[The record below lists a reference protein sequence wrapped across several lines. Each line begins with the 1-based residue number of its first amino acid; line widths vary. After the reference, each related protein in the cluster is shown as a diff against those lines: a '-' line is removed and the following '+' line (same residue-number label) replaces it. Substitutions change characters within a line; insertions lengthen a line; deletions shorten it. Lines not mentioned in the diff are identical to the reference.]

1 LAFSVHKFTFLSKV
15 FTISRS
21 FRKKNNPLRNGIA
34 VAQGS
39 NWKLRGAFMSQPELE
54 FEFEP
59 PEFLRDQARSPQ
71 AAKKFNILKY
81 LTATG
86 LLVGVTIGIA
96 ARSAPSL
103 VSLFYGDVKNDVI
116 MEKKNP
122 LATEDTNTAIADAKV
137 LLAKLEE
144 KTTSLTERI
153 VSLETNLYRSK
164 AAALGFRNPS
174 IRPISLAAQS
184 LQQLVFNYPVKGDNQ
199 LELKILQIT
208 NDAIVFEVTGTAPNS
223 QVKAVKIA
231 QPLKVGISVELTQG
245 IRMEGMP
252 HIFMTVLEMPTKD
265 TAIIAI
271 GAKELAQS

>member
-1 LAFSVHKFTFLSKV
+1 
-15 FTISRS
+15 
-21 FRKKNNPLRNGIA
+21 
-34 VAQGS
+34 
-39 NWKLRGAFMSQPELE
+39 MSQPELE
-54 FEFEP
+54 FEFDP
-59 PEFLRDQARSPQ
+59 PEFLRDRTRSPQ
-71 AAKKFNILKY
+71 LPKKFNLLKY
-81 LTATG
+81 VPATV
-86 LLVGVTIGIA
+86 LLVLVA
-96 ARSAPSL
+96 ATVGM
-103 VSLFYGDVKNDVI
+103 VSLFYGDAVNDMV
-116 MEKKNP
+116 MVALAKQKNP
-122 LATEDTNTAIADAKV
+122 VVREDTHAAIADAKV

-144 KTTSLTERI
+144 RTRSLTERV
-153 VSLETNLYRSK
+153 VSLETNLYRSR

-208 NDAIVFEVTGTAPNS
+208 NDAIVFEVTGTASNS

>member
-71 AAKKFNILKY
+71 AAKKVNILKY

-174 IRPISLAAQS
+174 IRPISLAAQPP
-184 LQQLVFNYPVKGDNQ
+184 QQFVFNYPISGENH
-199 LELKILQIT
+199 LELRILQIT
-208 NDAIVFEVTGTAPNS
+208 NDAIVVEVTGTAPNS

-252 HIFMTVLEMPTKD
+252 HIFMSVLEMPSKD
-265 TAIIAI
+265 TAIIAV

>member
-54 FEFEP
+54 FEFDP
-59 PEFLRDQARSPQ
+59 PEFLRDRTGSPPLP
-71 AAKKFNILKY
+71 KKFNLLKY
-81 LTATG
+81 VPATVF
-86 LLVGVTIGIA
+86 LVLVA
-96 ARSAPSL
+96 ATVGM
-103 VSLFYGDVKNDVI
+103 VSLFYGDAVNDMV
-116 MEKKNP
+116 MVA
-122 LATEDTNTAIADAKV
+122 LAKQRKPVVREDTHAVIADAKV

-144 KTTSLTERI
+144 RTRSLTERV
-153 VSLETNLYRSK
+153 VSLETNLYRSR

-271 GAKELAQS
+271 GAKELA

>member
-54 FEFEP
+54 FEFDP
-59 PEFLRDQARSPQ
+59 PEFLRDRTGSPPLP
-71 AAKKFNILKY
+71 KKFNLLKY
-81 LTATG
+81 VPATVF
-86 LLVGVTIGIA
+86 LALVA
-96 ARSAPSL
+96 ATVGM
-103 VSLFYGDVKNDVI
+103 VSLFYGDAVNDMV
-116 MEKKNP
+116 MVA
-122 LATEDTNTAIADAKV
+122 LAKQRKPVVREDTHAVIADAKV

-144 KTTSLTERI
+144 RTRSLTERV
-153 VSLETNLYRSK
+153 VSLETNLYRSR

>member
-1 LAFSVHKFTFLSKV
+1 LHD
-15 FTISRS
+15 
-21 FRKKNNPLRNGIA
+21 GIA

-54 FEFEP
+54 FEFDP

-71 AAKKFNILKY
+71 APEKLNILKY
-81 LTATG
+81 LTAGG
-86 LLVGVTIGIA
+86 LLVAATVGI
-96 ARSAPSL
+96 
-103 VSLFYGDVKNDVI
+103 VSLFYGDVKNDMV
-116 MEKKNP
+116 MEALAKKKNP
-122 LATEDTNTAIADAKV
+122 FATEETSTAIAEAKV

-144 KTTSLTERI
+144 RASSLTER
-153 VSLETNLYRSK
+153 VAALETNLYRSK

-174 IRPISLAAQS
+174 IRPISLAAQPP
-184 LQQLVFNYPVKGDNQ
+184 QQFVFNYPVKGENH

-208 NDAIVFEVTGTAPNS
+208 NDSIVFEVTGTAPNS

-231 QPLKVGISVELTQG
+231 QPLKVGTSVELTQG

-265 TAIIAI
+265 TAIIAV

>member
-54 FEFEP
+54 FEFDP
-59 PEFLRDQARSPQ
+59 PEFLRDRTRSPQ
-71 AAKKFNILKY
+71 LPKKFNLLKY
-81 LTATG
+81 VPATV
-86 LLVGVTIGIA
+86 LLVLVA
-96 ARSAPSL
+96 ATVGMVA
-103 VSLFYGDVKNDVI
+103 LFYGDAVNDMV
-116 MEKKNP
+116 MVALAKQKKP
-122 LATEDTNTAIADAKV
+122 VVREDTHAVIADAKV

-144 KTTSLTERI
+144 RTRSLTERI
-153 VSLETNLYRSK
+153 ASLETSLYRSR

-174 IRPISLAAQS
+174 IRPISLVAQS

-208 NDAIVFEVTGTAPNS
+208 SDAIVFEVTGTASNS

-271 GAKELAQS
+271 GAKELAQSS

>member
-1 LAFSVHKFTFLSKV
+1 
-15 FTISRS
+15 
-21 FRKKNNPLRNGIA
+21 
-34 VAQGS
+34 
-39 NWKLRGAFMSQPELE
+39 MSQPELE

-103 VSLFYGDVKNDVI
+103 VSLFYGDIKNDVI

-164 AAALGFRNPS
+164 AAPLGFRNPS